1 MDGKLY
7 LLQFVVASI
16 CPVFYSLFNLFDS
29 IDYRLLVEKRIW
41 WLEDAKNY
49 GNRSEKKGKGFF
61 DGLIVIYYM
70 RFTPNP
76 FGQFG

>member
-7 LLQFVVASI
+7 LSQFVVASI

-29 IDYRLLVEKRIW
+29 IDYRLLLEKRIW

-49 GNRSEKKGKGFF
+49 GNRSEKKKGFEKHQTH
-61 DGLIVIYYM
+61 LV
-70 RFTPNP
+70 N
-76 FGQFG
+76 FGCEKVSIIL